1 MSERERAP
9 DAIPVWDAPLEAAN
23 DERERLA
30 LQALARGDAV
40 DAFAWLGPHT
50 ADDGVVR
57 VRALIPGADALGLLD
72 GNGKLVARMRAHP
85 EAEGVFEGELK
96 TAMDYRLR
104 IVWPD
109 TVQEIDDPYAFGPVL
124 DEAWLQGMAEGDGA
138 ALRTALGAHHSR
150 VGTVDGVRFAVW
162 APHARRVALVGDFN
176 GWDGRRH
183 PLRLHRQAGVWE
195 LFVPGLRGGE
205 HYQYEILD
213 ADGTPLPRKADPVA
227 RHSTCAPDT
236 ASVVPGASDFV
247 WHDTAWLAQREARAG
262 AAQPMSIYEVHAGS
276 WRHDAHGQPLQWDAL
291 AAHLIPYVREMGFTH
306 LELLPI
312 AEYPFGGSW
321 GYQPLGLYAPTARHG
336 DADGFARFV
345 DACHQAGIGVI
356 LDWVGAHFPDDAH
369 GLQRF
374 DGTALY
380 EHADPREGVH
390 REWNTLIYNYGR
402 AEVVAYLIGS
412 ALEWIERFHVDGLRV
427 DAVAAMLYRDYGRNE
442 GEWVPNAQGGRENL
456 EAIAFLRRL
465 NAEIAQRFPGVRV
478 MAEESTAW
486 PGVTAPLEQG
496 GLGFSHKWNMGW
508 THDTLSYMRRDPSHR
523 QHHHSEMSF
532 GLMHA
537 ARPQPSPAPPQR
549 DELRPDVCVLRA
561 LRAAAVA
568 RRSGA
573 RQGLAAGADARR
585 QLAAL
590 RQPARLPGLHVGA
603 PGTQAAVHGR
613 RIRAMAGLGP
623 RPRAGL
629 GAGAARRAPRR
640 GAVDRRPQPPAA
652 RAAGA
657 VPQRPRRRRLR
668 MERGRRP
675 AQQRVR
681 LRAPRPR
688 RRRAA
693 AAGGEQLHP
702 RRAPRLPPRR
712 AARRAMARTAQH
724 RQRPLRRFQPGQRR
738 RLAHRRASDA
748 QTRAIAGAD
757 PAAAVHPLVASG
769 VLT

>member
-9 DAIPVWDAPLEAAN
+9 DAIPVLDAPLEAAN

-40 DAFAWLGPHT
+40 DAFAWLGPHAA
-50 ADDGVVR
+50 ADGMLR
-57 VRALIPGADALGLLD
+57 VRALVPGADALGLLD
-72 GNGKLVARMRAHP
+72 GTGKLVARMRAHP
-85 EAEGVFEGELK
+85 EAEGLFEGELK

-109 TVQEIDDPYAFGPVL
+109 AVQEIDDPYAFGPVL

-138 ALRTALGAHHSR
+138 ALRTALGAHHSH

-532 GLMHA
+532 GLMYAFSEHFVLPLSHDEVVHGKGSLLAQMPGDSWQRFANLRAYLAFMWAHPGRKLLFMGGEFGQWQEWDHDRALDWGQAQRAEHRGVARLVGDLNRQLRAQPALYRSDRA
-537 ARPQPSPAPPQR
+537 ADGFEWSVADDQHNSVFAFVRHDRAGGAPPLLAVSNFTPAVHHGYRLGVPRGGQWR
-549 DELRPDVCVLRA
+549 ELLNTDSGHYGGSNQGNGGVLRTAAQAMHGHAQSLA
-561 LRAAAVA
+561 L
-568 RRSGA
+568 
-573 RQGLAAGADARR
+573 
-585 QLAAL
+585 
-590 RQPARLPGLHVGA
+590 
-603 PGTQAAVHGR
+603 T
-613 RIRAMAGLGP
+613 
-623 RPRAGL
+623 
-629 GAGAARRAPRR
+629 
-640 GAVDRRPQPPAA
+640 
-652 RAAGA
+652 
-657 VPQRPRRRRLR
+657 
-668 MERGRRP
+668 
-675 AQQRVR
+675 
-681 LRAPRPR
+681 
-688 RRRAA
+688 
-693 AAGGEQLHP
+693 
-702 RRAPRLPPRR
+702 LPPLSTLWLQ
-712 AARRAMARTAQH
+712 AEY
-724 RQRPLRRFQPGQRR
+724 
-738 RLAHRRASDA
+738 
-748 QTRAIAGAD
+748 
-757 PAAAVHPLVASG
+757 
-769 VLT
+769 

>member
-1 MSERERAP
+1 MSEREQAP

-30 LQALARGDAV
+30 LQALARGEAA
-40 DAFAWLGPHT
+40 DAFAWLGPH
-50 ADDGVVR
+50 AGDDGVLR
-57 VRALIPGADALGLLD
+57 VRALVPGADALGLLD

-96 TAMDYRLR
+96 TTTAYRLR

-109 TVQEIDDPYAFGPVL
+109 AVQEIDDPYAFGPVL

-138 ALRTALGAHHSR
+138 ALRTALGAHHTR
-150 VGTVDGVRFAVW
+150 IGTVDGVRFAVW

-227 RHSTCAPDT
+227 RHSTRAPDT
-236 ASVVPGASDFV
+236 ASVVPSAADFA
-247 WHDTAWLAQREARAG
+247 WHDSAWLAQRETRAG
-262 AAQPMSIYEVHAGS
+262 AAQPMSIYELHAGS

-291 AAHLIPYVREMGFTH
+291 AAQLIPYVQELGFTH
-306 LELLPI
+306 IELLPI
-312 AEYPFGGSW
+312 TEYPFGGSW
-321 GYQPLGLYAPTARHG
+321 GYQPLGLFAPTARHG

-478 MAEESTAW
+478 IAEESTAW
-486 PGVTAPLEQG
+486 PGVTAPPEQG

-508 THDTLSYMRRDPSHR
+508 MHDTLSYMRRDPIHR

-532 GLMHA
+532 GLVYAFSEHFVLPLSHDEVVHGKGSLLAKMPGDTWQRFANLRAYLAFMWAHPGRKLLFMGGEFGQWQEWDHDRA
-537 ARPQPSPAPPQR
+537 LDWAQAQRPEHRGVARLVGDLNRQ
-549 DELRPDVCVLRA
+549 LRA
-561 LRAAAVA
+561 LPALYRSDRAAEGFEWSVADDHRNSVFAFVRHDRAGGAPPLLAVSNFTPNVHHDY
-568 RRSGA
+568 RLGVPRGGLWREILNTDSGHYGGSN
-573 RQGLAAGADARR
+573 QGNGG
-585 QLAAL
+585 AL
-590 RQPARLPGLHVGA
+590 RSVAQPM
-603 PGTQAAVHGR
+603 HGH
-613 RIRAMAGLGP
+613 
-623 RPRAGL
+623 
-629 GAGAARRAPRR
+629 
-640 GAVDRRPQPPAA
+640 
-652 RAAGA
+652 
-657 VPQRPRRRRLR
+657 
-668 MERGRRP
+668 
-675 AQQRVR
+675 AQS
-681 LRAPRPR
+681 LA
-688 RRRAA
+688 
-693 AAGGEQLHP
+693 LT
-702 RRAPRLPPRR
+702 LPPLSTLWLQ
-712 AARRAMARTAQH
+712 AEH
-724 RQRPLRRFQPGQRR
+724 
-738 RLAHRRASDA
+738 
-748 QTRAIAGAD
+748 
-757 PAAAVHPLVASG
+757 
-769 VLT
+769 